1 VFNVLPLK
9 STISLQGNLDEVQL
23 NAILMSIAASLGVE
37 SVMIECSGF
46 DQIKRRQAGRRA
58 PVSMT
63 FTVYV
68 DSDKQQQI
76 SDLIGSEEFS
86 NLLTAQLDTNGITAS
101 VASVGKVQVN
111 IDQQTAVGTVA
122 LVDGMY
128 WVVNCPQ
135 GYLLVNDTA
144 PGNCF
149 TCERGTYSISPFEGC
164 AEACSVRVCNECPE
178 GAECD
183 GGQDLIVAH
192 HFQPKHGTWMVEPS
206 LVLTGGEMLRYRLRG
221 CDEGYKLIL
230 RQASSYT
237 RDKCEMCEFGNSH

>member
-1 VFNVLPLK
+1 MQKCEECADGKFMLDSRNPGLECQPCPPQGVCPNKGTPVFNVSPLK
-9 STISLQGNLDEVQL
+9 STISLEGSLDEVQL
-23 NAILMSIAASLGVE
+23 NAIRRSIAASLGVE
-37 SVMIECSGF
+37 FEMVECNGF
-46 DQIKRRQAGRRA
+46 DQMRRRQAGRRA

-86 NLLTAQLDTNGITAS
+86 NLLRGQLDTNGITAS

-111 IDQQTAVGTVA
+111 LNQQTAVGTVA

-128 WVVNCPQ
+128 RVVNCPN

-149 TCERGTYSISPFEGC
+149 TCERGTYSICPFEGC
-164 AEACSVRVCNECPE
+164 AETCSVRVCNECSE
-178 GAECD
+178 
-183 GGQDLIVAH
+183 
-192 HFQPKHGTWMVEPS
+192 
-206 LVLTGGEMLRYRLRG
+206 
-221 CDEGYKLIL
+221 
-230 RQASSYT
+230 
-237 RDKCEMCEFGNSH
+237 